1 MTARR
6 RSDRSLILL
15 LATSSAVG
23 TMATNL
29 FLPALPEIRSY
40 FNASLAAAQTMLSV
54 YMIAFAFSIL
64 AVGPLSDR
72 FGRRPLMIGGL
83 AVFAVGSLLAVF
95 APSLSVLVFGR
106 VVQAAGASAVIVL
119 SRAVVGDLYE
129 GADLARRMAMLTMV
143 VVAVTTASP
152 YAGGHIISF
161 GGWRGAFWVQG
172 IIAMVFA
179 VACWRLLP
187 ETRRREHMSTSL
199 PLMLQSGRGLLS
211 KPAFSIYVLQSAV
224 ILTIFMVFVSV
235 SPYIMADAL
244 HRPGTEFGLYFM
256 LIAGGYF
263 LGNMQVSKRS
273 HSVNVERTTNLGLW
287 LQLVAAVLALIFVA
301 AGLKHPMWM
310 FGPML
315 PLAFGQGLAMPHL
328 TARAVEMAPGNAG
341 VAASLLGFAQQ
352 ALAAVSVQL
361 MGWARTDTAVPL
373 LLFCTGASL
382 VALIPLLMKGTAIG
396 LRRPP
401 NTSL

>member
-1 MTARR
+1 
-6 RSDRSLILL
+6 
-15 LATSSAVG
+15 
-23 TMATNL
+23 
-29 FLPALPEIRSY
+29 
-40 FNASLAAAQTMLSV
+40 
-54 YMIAFAFSIL
+54 
-64 AVGPLSDR
+64 
-72 FGRRPLMIGGL
+72 
-83 AVFAVGSLLAVF
+83 
-95 APSLSVLVFGR
+95 
-106 VVQAAGASAVIVL
+106 
-119 SRAVVGDLYE
+119 
-129 GADLARRMAMLTMV
+129 MAMLTMV

-172 IIAMVFA
+172 IIAIVFA

-187 ETRRREHMSTSL
+187 ETRRREHMSASL

-211 KPAFSIYVLQSAV
+211 RPAFSIYVLQSAV

-273 HSVNVERTTNLGLW
+273 HSVNADRTTNLGLW

-382 VALIPLLMKGTAIG
+382 VALIPVLMKGTPIG
-396 LRRPP
+396 SRRPP
-401 NTSL
+401 NTSI